1 MATKSITAIP
11 FDKKI
16 KDLVEEQMPQFIR
29 TDHATFVTFIE
40 KYYEWME
47 QNGYT
52 HEAIGNLLKYHDV
65 DYTVDS
71 FLKYMEYEFMHHI
84 PDDLE
89 TDKRKLLKRIR
100 EFYRA
105 KGSDPSFKTWFRAMF
120 NEEIDIYYPG
130 ADMVRV
136 SDGKWDAITVVRI
149 AATTGNPSLL
159 ESRRI
164 TGSTSGATAVVE
176 AVKQFYEGNNNVYE
190 MQLSSIVGTFQ
201 ASEAVTGTSVA
212 GAAIA
217 GTVYPIVTGI
227 TITAAGTGYAINDD
241 LSFTGGGGNASGV
254 TAKVESLTRGGVTG
268 FSITAAG
275 DNYRVG
281 DGITFDYTDTEG
293 ANAEAQVG
301 TVEEAETKLLLSF
314 DGTDGSTTF
323 TDSSNS
329 GHTVTA
335 QGGVNLRTYNQ
346 YHPAQ
351 ISKFG
356 TATGSFDG
364 SNDYL
369 SIPSSADFGMGTGAF
384 TVEFWVYFNALS
396 TQWILAADDN
406 THFDVSYD
414 HPNTQLEV
422 DLEGQNFPFNWSPAA
437 TTWYHVAV
445 TRTGTSL
452 KAFVNGTQIGSTA
465 TSNQNVATTGI
476 RIGRKGGSATN
487 YFKGHLDDLRI
498 TKGVARYTA
507 NFTAPT
513 AKLVLQGPITAV
525 TLINGGYLF
534 STVPTATVTSST
546 GSGAAIVAV
555 GANVGGVSSV
565 SITNFGSN
573 YTAVPTVAFPSK
585 SSPLVTATG
594 TATTGPKGTM
604 VGRWTNA
611 DGFLND
617 IKKIQDSYY
626 WQAYAY
632 ELQVGQ
638 SFDTYRYATKRQLH
652 PAGMQMFGKVLIISS
667 AAATMKALGSASS
680 LFEIEFPDLLSSLG
694 LMIGRAYR
702 SNSYA
707 PTLVKWRT
715 KTLYIDPPVVDQLT
729 KVSLG
734 PTLASIDRFKFTVMS
749 VATTATGGT
758 VHSCQIKDF
767 PAITIA
773 EFATNPGRH
782 EALAAANTGGMYG
795 FPTIIGVNKW
805 LHSNT
810 LNTYDNAVAK
820 WDRTNT

>member
-1 MATKSITAIP
+1 MATKSLTSIP

-16 KDLVEEQMPQFIR
+16 KDLVDRQLPQFVR

-52 HEAIGNLLKYHDV
+52 YEAVANLLKYHDV
-65 DYTVDS
+65 DYAIDS
-71 FLKYMEYEFMHHI
+71 FLKFIQYEFLHHV
-84 PDDLE
+84 PDELE
-89 TDKRKLLKRIR
+89 TDKRKFLKHVR

-105 KGSDPSFKTWFRAMF
+105 KGTDPSFRTWFRAMF
-120 NEEIDIYYPG
+120 NEEIQIYYPG
-130 ADMVRV
+130 NDLVKV
-136 SDGKWDAITVVRI
+136 SDGKWDAVTVIRI
-149 AATTGNPSLL
+149 SATTGDPFELN
-159 ESRRI
+159 SRII
-164 TGSTSGATAVVE
+164 TGATSGATAMVETVV
-176 AVKQFYEGNNNVYE
+176 QFYEGANNVYE
-190 MQLSSIVGTFQ
+190 LQLSSITGTFQ
-201 ASEAVTGTSVA
+201 TAESVTGTSTANV
-212 GAAIA
+212 AIA
-217 GTVYPIVTGI
+217 GTVYSIVSGV
-227 TITAAGTGYAINDD
+227 TITNAGSGYSVNDQ
-241 LSFTGGGGNASGV
+241 LTFSGGGGNAAGV
-254 TAKVESLTRGGVTG
+254 TAQVESLTVGPLTG
-268 FSITAAG
+268 FSITTAG

-301 TVEEAETKLLLSF
+301 TVEEAETKLLLNF

-335 QGGVNLRTYNQ
+335 NSGAMLRTT
-346 YHPAQ
+346 Q
-351 ISKFG
+351 IKYG
-356 TATGSFDG
+356 TATGFFDG
-364 SNDYL
+364 TNDYL

-465 TSNQNVATTGI
+465 SSNQNVAATGL

-487 YFKGHLDDLRI
+487 YFNGHLDDLRI

-573 YTAVPTVAFPSK
+573 YTAIPTVAFPSK

-632 ELQVGQ
+632 ELQLGQ

-652 PAGMQMFGKVLIISS
+652 PAGMQMFGKVLIVSS
-667 AAATMKALGSASS
+667 VAATMKALGSASS

-734 PTLASIDRFKFTVMS
+734 PTLASIERFKFTVMS
-749 VATTATGGT
+749 VATNATGGA

>member
-1 MATKSITAIP
+1 MATKSLTSIP

-16 KDLVEEQMPQFIR
+16 KDLVDRQLPQFVR

-52 HEAIGNLLKYHDV
+52 YEAVANLLKYHDV
-65 DYTVDS
+65 DYAIDS
-71 FLKYMEYEFMHHI
+71 FLKFIQYEFLHHV

-89 TDKRKLLKRIR
+89 TDKRKFLKHVR

-105 KGSDPSFKTWFRAMF
+105 KGTDPSFRTWFRAMF
-120 NEEIDIYYPG
+120 NEEIEIYYPG
-130 ADMVRV
+130 NDLVKV
-136 SDGKWDAITVVRI
+136 SDGKWDAVTVIRI
-149 AATTGNPSLL
+149 SATTGDPFELN
-159 ESRRI
+159 SRII
-164 TGSTSGATAVVE
+164 TGASSGVTAVVE
-176 AVKQFYEGNNNVYE
+176 TVVQFYEGSNSVYE
-190 MQLSSIVGTFQ
+190 LHLSSITGTFQ
-201 ASEAVTGTSVA
+201 TAESVTGTSTANV
-212 GAAIA
+212 AIA
-217 GTVYPIVTGI
+217 GTVYSIVSGV
-227 TITAAGTGYAINDD
+227 TITNAGSGYSVNDQ
-241 LSFTGGGGNASGV
+241 LTFSGGGGNASGV
-254 TAKVESLTRGGVTG
+254 TAQVESLTVGPLTG
-268 FSITAAG
+268 FSITTAG
-275 DNYRVG
+275 NNYRVG
-281 DGITFDYTDTEG
+281 DGITFNYTDTGG

-301 TVEEAETKLLLSF
+301 TVEEAETKLLLNF

-323 TDSSNS
+323 ADSSNS

-335 QGGVNLRTYNQ
+335 NSGAMLRTT
-346 YHPAQ
+346 Q
-351 ISKFG
+351 IKYG
-356 TATGSFDG
+356 TATGFFDG

-465 TSNQNVATTGI
+465 SSNQNVATTGI

-546 GSGAAIVAV
+546 GIGAAIVAV

-734 PTLASIDRFKFTVMS
+734 PTLASIELFKFTVMS
-749 VATTATGGT
+749 VATNATGGA

>member
-1 MATKSITAIP
+1 MATKSLTSIP

-16 KDLVEEQMPQFIR
+16 KDLVDRQLPQFIR

-52 HEAIGNLLKYHDV
+52 YEAVSNLLKYHDV
-65 DYTVDS
+65 DYTIDS
-71 FLKYMEYEFMHHI
+71 FLKFIQYEFLHHV

-89 TDKRKLLKRIR
+89 TDKRKFLKHVR

-105 KGSDPSFKTWFRAMF
+105 KGTDPSFRTWFRAMF

-130 ADMVRV
+130 NDLVKV
-136 SDGKWDAITVVRI
+136 SDGKWDAVTVIRI
-149 AATTGNPSLL
+149 SATTGDPFKLN
-159 ESRRI
+159 SRII
-164 TGSTSGATAVVE
+164 TGATSGATAVVE
-176 AVKQFYEGNNNVYE
+176 TVVQFYEGANSVYE
-190 MQLSSIVGTFQ
+190 LHLSSITGTFQ
-201 ASEAVTGTSVA
+201 TAESVTGTSTANV
-212 GAAIA
+212 AIA
-217 GTVYPIVTGI
+217 GTVYSIVSGV
-227 TITAAGTGYAINDD
+227 TITNAGSGYSVNDQ
-241 LSFTGGGGNASGV
+241 LTFSGGGGNASGV
-254 TAKVESLTRGGVTG
+254 TAQVESLTVGPLTG
-268 FSITAAG
+268 FSITTAG
-275 DNYRVG
+275 NNYRVG
-281 DGITFDYTDTEG
+281 DGITFNYTDTGG

-301 TVEEAETKLLLSF
+301 TVEEAETKLLLNF

-335 QGGVNLRTYNQ
+335 NSGAMLRTT
-346 YHPAQ
+346 Q
-351 ISKFG
+351 IKYG
-356 TATGSFDG
+356 TATGFFDG

>member
-1 MATKSITAIP
+1 MATKSLTSIP

-16 KDLVEEQMPQFIR
+16 KDLVDRQLPQFIR

-52 HEAIGNLLKYHDV
+52 YEAVSNLLKYKDV
-65 DYTVDS
+65 DYAIDS
-71 FLKYMEYEFMHHI
+71 FLKFIQYEFLHHV

-89 TDKRKLLKRIR
+89 TDKRKFLKHVR

-105 KGSDPSFKTWFRAMF
+105 KGTDPSFRTWFRAMF
-120 NEEIDIYYPG
+120 NEEIEIYYPG
-130 ADMVRV
+130 NDLVKV
-136 SDGKWDAITVVRI
+136 SDGKWDAVTVIRIT
-149 AATTGNPSLL
+149 ATAGNPFDLN
-159 ESRRI
+159 SRNI
-164 TGSTSGATAVVE
+164 TGGTSGATAVVE
-176 AVKQFYEGNNNVYE
+176 SVLQFYEGSNNVYE
-190 MQLSSIVGTFQ
+190 LQLSSITGTFQ
-201 ASEAVTGTSVA
+201 AAESVTGTSTANV
-212 GAAIA
+212 AIA
-217 GTVYPIVTGI
+217 GTVYSIVTGV
-227 TITAAGTGYAINDD
+227 TITNAGSGYSVNDQ
-241 LSFTGGGGNASGV
+241 LTFSGGGNDAAGV
-254 TAKVESLTRGGVTG
+254 TAAVESVTSGPLTS
-268 FSITAAG
+268 FSITTAG

-281 DGITFDYTDTEG
+281 DGITFNYTDTEG

-301 TVEEAETKLLLSF
+301 TVEEAETKLLLNF

-335 QGGVNLRTYNQ
+335 NSGARLSTT
-346 YHPAQ
+346 Q
-351 ISKFG
+351 IKYG
-356 TATGSFDG
+356 TATGFFDG
-364 SNDYL
+364 TNDYL

-422 DLEGQNFPFNWSPAA
+422 DLEGQNFVFDWSPAV

-452 KAFVNGTQIGSTA
+452 KAFVNGTQIGSTGS
-465 TSNQNVATTGI
+465 SNQNVATTGI
-476 RIGRKGGSATN
+476 RIGRKGSSGTD
-487 YFKGHLDDLRI
+487 YFNGYLDDFRI
-498 TKGVARYTA
+498 TKGSARYTA

-513 AKLVLQGPITAV
+513 SQLVLQGPITAV

-534 STVPTATVTSST
+534 STVPTVTVSTST
-546 GSGAAIVAV
+546 GSSAVIVAV
-555 GANVGGVSSV
+555 GTNVGGVSTV

-573 YTAVPTVAFPSK
+573 YTATPTVAFPAK

-594 TATTGPKGTM
+594 TVTTGPKGTM

-626 WQAYAY
+626 WQMYAY

-652 PAGMQMFGKVLIISS
+652 PAGMQMFGKVLIVSS
-667 AAATMKALGSASS
+667 VTATMKALGSASS
-680 LFEIEFPDLLSSLG
+680 TFEIEFPDLLSSLG
-694 LMIGRAYR
+694 LMIARAYR

-707 PTLVKWRT
+707 PTLAKWHT
-715 KTLYIDPPVVDQLT
+715 KILYITPTTGPLT
-729 KVSLG
+729 QVSLG
-734 PTLASIDRFKFTVMS
+734 PTLASVDRFKFTVFS
-749 VATTATGGT
+749 RATNLTSGEI
-758 VHSCQIKDF
+758 HSCQIRDF
-767 PAITIA
+767 PGFTIG

-782 EALAAANTGGMYG
+782 YAVAAANTGGMYG
-795 FPTIIGVNKW
+795 FPSISSGNVW
-805 LHSNT
+805 LHSST
-810 LNTYDNAVAK
+810 WFTYDNGTVK